1 MSNIIFNM
9 NKNVR
14 KPVTISQLQ
23 VPKLLNTVEEKSS
36 SNHVPCIACPGS
48 YINVNL
54 NEEQKDNKYTNILDT
69 NLILKNKY
77 SKNYVNLDNNVDNI
91 RNSIQTIVQNHFKK

>member
-1 MSNIIFNM
+1 MSNIFFNM

-14 KPVTISQLQ
+14 KPATISQSQL
-23 VPKLLNTVEEKSS
+23 PKLVNMVQENSS
-36 SNHVPCIACPGS
+36 SNNVPCIACPGS

-77 SKNYVNLDNNVDNI
+77 SNNFVNLDNNIDNI